1 MKKNLIFSGLIALVI
16 SLSTVSIFSYLN
28 ANHSNK
34 TVKIEHINHTASKN
48 AVYSMDDA
56 GNVIPLDFNATAEK
70 VLDAVVHIK
79 STQIYPSRNSSFQ
92 EIPAPLQD
100 LFGNNLEHFF
110 GPNPRFRNPPTHPRS
125 NQAPTRVGTGSGVI
139 INQEGYIVTN
149 NHVIANADDVEVTL
163 HDNRTYKATIIG
175 TDPSTDLAL
184 LQIKEKD
191 LPSVPFVNSDQVKT
205 GQWVLA
211 VGNPMGLN
219 STVTAGIVSAK
230 GRSINI
236 LKDKYAVENFIQT
249 DAAINPG
256 NSGGALVNLEGGLVG
271 INTAIASPTGSF
283 AGYGF
288 AIPANIVSKVVQDLI
303 EYGVVQ
309 RGVLGIMIRTIDG
322 NFAKEKELNLTQGV
336 YVDSLLKN
344 SAAAK
349 ANVQIGDV
357 ITAVNGIQVKTS
369 SDLQEIVARHRPG
382 ESIQLSIDRNGNTQ
396 TIDVILNNRDGNTKL
411 LDKSSRT
418 TIKTLGAEVENISA
432 DLAEKLGIDGGV
444 KIRKIHAGTLSKQTQ
459 MRDGFIVTHIDGKT
473 IHSVEEFTKILAQK
487 SGGVMLEGVYEE
499 VPGAYYYAFGI

>member
-16 SLSTVSIFSYLN
+16 SLSTVSIFSYFN
-28 ANHSNK
+28 NTANR
-34 TVKIEHINHTASKN
+34 TVKIEHINQTASKN
-48 AVYSMDDA
+48 ALYSMDDA
-56 GNVIPLDFNATAEK
+56 GNVIPLDFNTTAEK

-79 STQIYPSRNSSFQ
+79 STQIYTNQRNSLQ

-100 LFGNNLEHFF
+100 LFGGNLEQFF
-110 GPNPRFRNPPTHPRS
+110 GPNPRFKTPNL
-125 NQAPTRVGTGSGVI
+125 NQSPTRVGTGSGVI
-139 INQEGYIVTN
+139 ISQDGYIVTN
-149 NHVIANADDVEVTL
+149 NHVISNADDVEVTL
-163 HDNRTYKATIIG
+163 HDNRTYKATIVG

-184 LQIKEKD
+184 LQIEENN
-191 LPSVPFVNSDQVKT
+191 LPNVPFVNSDQVKT

-256 NSGGALVNLEGGLVG
+256 NSGGALVNLDGGLVG

-303 EYGVVQ
+303 EYGLVQ
-309 RGVLGIMIRTIDG
+309 RGVLGIMIHSIDG
-322 NFAKEKELNLTQGV
+322 NFAKEKNLNLTQGV
-336 YVDSLLKN
+336 YVDSLLEN
-344 SAAAK
+344 SAAQKAK
-349 ANVQIGDV
+349 VQVGDV
-357 ITAVNGIQVKTS
+357 ITAVDGITVKTS

-382 ESIQLSIDRNGNTQ
+382 ESVELSINRNGAEKN
-396 TIDVILNNRDGNTKL
+396 IAVILNNKEGDAKL
-411 LDKSSRT
+411 LDKSSRK
-418 TIKTLGAEVENISA
+418 TIQTLGAEVENVSGA
-432 DLAEKLGIDGGV
+432 LAEKLGIDGGV
-444 KIRKIHAGTLSKQTQ
+444 QVKKLYAGKLKKQTQ
-459 MRDGFIVTHIDGKT
+459 MRDGFIITHVDGKA
-473 IHSVEEFTKILAQK
+473 IDSIDELTKILDK
-487 SGGVMLEGVYEE
+487 KVGGVLLEGVYEE
-499 VPGAYYYAFGI
+499 VPGAYYYALGM